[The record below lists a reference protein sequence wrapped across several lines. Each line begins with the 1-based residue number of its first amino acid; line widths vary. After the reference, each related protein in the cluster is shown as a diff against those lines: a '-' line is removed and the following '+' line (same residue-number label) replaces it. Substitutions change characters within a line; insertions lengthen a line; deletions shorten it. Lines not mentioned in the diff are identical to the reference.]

1 MSSRLPPIKEGHLQS
16 DALLSA
22 KNRRRIPAAGGP
34 VEEEEEEEEDD
45 AERAALIR
53 QLEGLSV
60 MPRMAPPSSLTSML
74 DAAGLAALDPSRRM
88 GPSNLPLLPPAP
100 ESQRPNAGRA
110 RDEAEYLSMLPPYR
124 VMEREST
131 RYPGVMRREVIFP
144 EPRVPE
150 GHQFTLPEPAAA
162 RGPAARATINTA
174 PMLPP
179 IRAPL
184 SDPRYPPGPPQPGSP
199 TPLVRRSGPTL
210 PAIGRGKKGA
220 KPRGMRWIDAL
231 RHWNAHHKAVNTA
244 HVWMTPRKGTAE
256 HAEVKAIMNYHK
268 PDAVAARNEARR
280 VTSIEQLKKATA
292 HMKPGVRKDP
302 APPRSNLERLNDTY
316 SFPMGEEM
324 GGINGADGVGGF
336 IEEVIERF
344 KVAYTKISLASR
356 KRLAKE
362 VLQNLFPTATSFS
375 SLAVSVLA
383 EPSQKDGGVEMSLSK
398 GKVKAKLIYSE
409 VSDADR
415 RYLKAA
421 TKAAL
426 AKFR

>member
-1 MSSRLPPIKEGHLQS
+1 
-16 DALLSA
+16 
-22 KNRRRIPAAGGP
+22 
-34 VEEEEEEEEDD
+34 
-45 AERAALIR
+45 
-53 QLEGLSV
+53 
-60 MPRMAPPSSLTSML
+60 
-74 DAAGLAALDPSRRM
+74 
-88 GPSNLPLLPPAP
+88 
-100 ESQRPNAGRA
+100 
-110 RDEAEYLSMLPPYR
+110 
-124 VMEREST
+124 
-131 RYPGVMRREVIFP
+131 
-144 EPRVPE
+144 
-150 GHQFTLPEPAAA
+150 
-162 RGPAARATINTA
+162 
-174 PMLPP
+174 
-179 IRAPL
+179 
-184 SDPRYPPGPPQPGSP
+184 
-199 TPLVRRSGPTL
+199 
-210 PAIGRGKKGA
+210 
-220 KPRGMRWIDAL
+220 MRWIDAL
-231 RHWNAHHKAVNTA
+231 RHWNAHHKSVNTA

-268 PDAVAARNEARR
+268 PDVVAARNESRR

-292 HMKPGVRKDP
+292 HMKPGVRKDTAAASTAKPTVRVDNLPSP
-302 APPRSNLERLNDTY
+302 APPAAKESY